1 MDFQPDVL
9 AGFSAAPIDG
19 ITLVRPDAAVASPR
33 AAVLHVHGYN
43 DYFYQAELAKWFGDR
58 GLAFYAVDM
67 RRSGRSLKPG
77 DHPHDMADIAEQGD
91 TDGSQH
97 GKASELTSRLNA
109 PKQLA
114 APSTNGAP
122 TNGEAIVETDRPS
135 SEPAKAPQRPA
146 DASAFDDELER
157 RLDAAASQGGRE
169 APRTQPRKRGRPRK
183 DQT

>member
-1 MDFQPDVL
+1 MAFSIWEYIRERTRDAVL
-9 AGFSAAPIDG
+9 AGIQ
-19 ITLVRPDAAVASPR
+19 DA
-33 AAVLHVHGYN
+33 
-43 DYFYQAELAKWFGDR
+43 
-58 GLAFYAVDM
+58 M
-67 RRSGRSLKPG
+67 
-77 DHPHDMADIAEQGD
+77 DIAEQGD

-114 APSTNGAP
+114 APSMNGEP
-122 TNGEAIVETDRPS
+122 TNGEATLVAPHTE